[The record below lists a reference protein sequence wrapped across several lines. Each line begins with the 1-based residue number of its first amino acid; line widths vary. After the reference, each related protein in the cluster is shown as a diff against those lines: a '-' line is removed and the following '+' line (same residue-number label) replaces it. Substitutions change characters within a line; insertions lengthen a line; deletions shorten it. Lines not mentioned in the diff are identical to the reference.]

1 MTISA
6 TQVRKTFTGDGST
19 KAFTYNYR
27 FLAAGD
33 LKVYQKGTLKTITTH
48 YTVSGAGDA
57 GGGTVT
63 FLTAPALNDEIVIIN
78 DPSATQTLDL
88 VDNDSFPPE
97 SLESALDKM
106 ALLIQRLKDRVDRS
120 VVLADTDTATA
131 TTTLPTPVSNNL
143 LAWNL
148 AGTALQNV
156 DPNSLGTLTIGA
168 ASITA
173 DLLAATL
180 DLSGKTLTLPFLAV
194 AQQMYPVGSLYFNAS
209 STTDP
214 ATLLGFGTWT
224 AVAGRVL
231 VGYDAGQTEFDT
243 LLETG
248 GAKTH
253 TLSIAE
259 MPAHAHK
266 LKTENI
272 QLRSPADYN
281 RISYTTNAVTV
292 DAPATEETGG
302 GQAHNN
308 LQPYLVVAIWRRTA

>member
-1 MTISA
+1 MTIS
-6 TQVRKTFTGDGST
+6 ST
-19 KAFTYNYR
+19 TMRAAAAGNGVTTAFSYPYR
-27 FLAAGD
+27 FLADAD
-33 LKVYQKGTLKTITTH
+33 LDVYIDGTLKTLTTH
-48 YTVSGAGDA
+48 YTVTGAGDPS
-57 GGGTVT
+57 GGTVT
-63 FLTAPALNDEIVIIN
+63 FLTAPANGTEVVIVN
-78 DPSATQTLDL
+78 NPDATQSLDL
-88 VDNDSFPPE
+88 VDNDPLPADD
-97 SLESALDKM
+97 LEAALDRLT
-106 ALLIQRLKDRVDRS
+106 LLVQRLKDRVDRS

-168 ASITA
+168 GSITA

-248 GAKTH
+248 GEKTH
-253 TLSIAE
+253 TLTVPE
-259 MPAHAHK
+259 MPSHDHA
-266 LKTENI
+266 
-272 QLRSPADYN
+272 YN
-281 RISYTTNAVTV
+281 TVLNTSGGSGASFDVIDNGSNGSTTTA
-292 DAPATEETGG
+292 TGG